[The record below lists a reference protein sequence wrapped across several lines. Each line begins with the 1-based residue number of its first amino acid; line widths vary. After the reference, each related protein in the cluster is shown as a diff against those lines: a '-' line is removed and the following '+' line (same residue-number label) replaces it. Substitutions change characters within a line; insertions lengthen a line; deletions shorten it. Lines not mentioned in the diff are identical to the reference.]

1 MAKAMK
7 KTSALPSSSS
17 SPFMKMRL
25 VPFADKQKKK
35 KIRKPYIV
43 NQNRTQKFTDDLEKH
58 VRHADPTVTA
68 MSRSLPFITS
78 MPPKER
84 KKLGSS
90 ASVAIQNAHLERYK
104 NLERLRESAQFAS
117 PPILPPAPLMS
128 SQPPEQS
135 LPPLP
140 QPLPLPP
147 SQPPPRPMSKT
158 KESISFDDK
167 DASVNVMEPTVNIP
181 KAQRRKFESLLSF
194 LDSHPS
200 RIGRSSA
207 GELVLDGRTVRGTN
221 YNQAFRGLY
230 VNTKESPPGLRELV
244 VRLKRLGVPDRLISS
259 KNAKIVYGQI
269 GQGKRMKAVKRVV
282 KRVNRAPVLRVY

>member
-1 MAKAMK
+1 MVKAKK
-7 KTSALPSSSS
+7 KTSALPSSPPSSSS
-17 SPFMKMRL
+17 SPFVKMRL
-25 VPFADKQKKK
+25 VPFASKQKKHQ
-35 KIRKPYIV
+35 RKPNMV
-43 NQNRTQKFTDDLEKH
+43 NQTQKQKLADELEMH
-58 VRHADPTVTA
+58 VRHADPIVTA

-90 ASVAIQNAHLERYK
+90 ASVAVQNAHLERYK

-128 SQPPEQS
+128 SQPPQQL

-140 QPLPLPP
+140 PPP
-147 SQPPPRPMSKT
+147 SPSPRPMPKT
-158 KESISFDDK
+158 KDSSSFDG

-200 RIGRSSA
+200 SIGRSSA

-244 VRLKRLGVPDRLISS
+244 VRLKRLGVSDRLISS
-259 KNAKIVYGQI
+259 KNAKLAYGQI
-269 GQGKRMKAVKRVV
+269 GQGKRSKTVKRV
-282 KRVNRAPVLRVY
+282 KPVNQAPVLRVY